1 MLLCKE
7 FGILYTVL
15 TMVKKQNK
23 TGKRSGLQA
32 VTLCISTAMVLVLL
46 GLVVFTTLA
55 GHNLS
60 SHVKENLVV
69 TLMLE
74 QDMSSSEGQHM
85 CLSVKQRPYIK
96 TINFISKEQALKE
109 ATKTMGADPSEF
121 TDGINPFFSSIEI
134 TLKGDYANTDS
145 LKWIEKELKKY
156 PRVSEI
162 TYQKDLIEAV
172 NRNLTKIGMVLLA
185 LALLLTFV
193 SFALINNTV
202 RLGIFARRFSIHTMK
217 LVGASWGFIRRPFL
231 RRAMTIGMVASII
244 AIAALGG
251 MLYALMCY
259 EPDITT
265 IVTWR
270 EMAITAASVVVFG
283 VVITAICANIS
294 VTKFLKMK
302 AGELYKI

>member
-1 MLLCKE
+1 M
-7 FGILYTVL
+7 G
-15 TMVKKQNK
+15 KKRNK
-23 TGKRSGLQA
+23 TSKRSGLQA

-74 QDMSSSEGQHM
+74 QDMTASEGHHM
-85 CLSVKQRPYIK
+85 CMSVKRHPYIK

-109 ATKTMGADPSEF
+109 ATKAMGTDPSEF

-134 TLKGDYANTDS
+134 TLNGEYANTDS

-162 TYQKDLIEAV
+162 TYQKDLVDAV
-172 NRNLTKIGMVLLA
+172 NRNLAKIGVVLLS

-193 SFALINNTV
+193 SFSLINNTV
-202 RLGIFARRFSIHTMK
+202 RLGIFSRRFSIHTMK

-231 RRAMTIGMVASII
+231 RRAMLIGLLASVI
-244 AIAALGG
+244 AIAVLGG
-251 MLYALMCY
+251 MIYALVCY
-259 EPDITT
+259 EPDLMT
-265 IVTWR
+265 IVSWQD
-270 EMAITAASVVVFG
+270 MAVTAGAVVVFG
-283 VVITAICANIS
+283 VIITAICANVS
-294 VTKFLKMK
+294 VTQFLKMK
-302 AGELYKI
+302 AGDLYKI

>member
-1 MLLCKE
+1 
-7 FGILYTVL
+7 
-15 TMVKKQNK
+15 MVKKQNK

-121 TDGINPFFSSIEI
+121 TDGINP
-134 TLKGDYANTDS
+134 
-145 LKWIEKELKKY
+145 
-156 PRVSEI
+156 
-162 TYQKDLIEAV
+162 
-172 NRNLTKIGMVLLA
+172 
-185 LALLLTFV
+185 
-193 SFALINNTV
+193 SFHL
-202 RLGIFARRFSIHTMK
+202 
-217 LVGASWGFIRRPFL
+217 
-231 RRAMTIGMVASII
+231 
-244 AIAALGG
+244 
-251 MLYALMCY
+251 
-259 EPDITT
+259 
-265 IVTWR
+265 
-270 EMAITAASVVVFG
+270 
-283 VVITAICANIS
+283 
-294 VTKFLKMK
+294 
-302 AGELYKI
+302 

>member
-85 CLSVKQRPYIK
+85 CLSVK
-96 TINFISKEQALKE
+96 
-109 ATKTMGADPSEF
+109 
-121 TDGINPFFSSIEI
+121 
-134 TLKGDYANTDS
+134 
-145 LKWIEKELKKY
+145 
-156 PRVSEI
+156 
-162 TYQKDLIEAV
+162 
-172 NRNLTKIGMVLLA
+172 
-185 LALLLTFV
+185 
-193 SFALINNTV
+193 
-202 RLGIFARRFSIHTMK
+202 RLPAHM
-217 LVGASWGFIRRPFL
+217 SW
-231 RRAMTIGMVASII
+231 
-244 AIAALGG
+244 
-251 MLYALMCY
+251 
-259 EPDITT
+259 
-265 IVTWR
+265 
-270 EMAITAASVVVFG
+270 
-283 VVITAICANIS
+283 
-294 VTKFLKMK
+294 K
-302 AGELYKI
+302 